1 MRGPRIRSERGGT
14 EAMGQGRLAGS
25 QSWRV
30 SNASEQMGL
39 SRT

>member
-1 MRGPRIRSERGGT
+1 MRGPRIRREWGGA
-14 EAMGQGRLAGS
+14 EAVDQSRLAGS

-30 SNASEQMGL
+30 SNASEPMDL